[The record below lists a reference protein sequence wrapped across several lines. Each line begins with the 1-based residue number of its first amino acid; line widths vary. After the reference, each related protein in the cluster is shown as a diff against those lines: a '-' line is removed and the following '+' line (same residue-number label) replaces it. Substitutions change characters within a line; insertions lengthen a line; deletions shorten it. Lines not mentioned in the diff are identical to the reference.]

1 MKFNLKIGNNS
12 SSETPSSS
20 SSSSSV
26 VESGAREEM
35 SNADGKSY
43 GWVPGAKMSDMI
55 REKERWIKEVITDPI
70 CSRSNI
76 DPKLCDHSQ
85 TWQLG
90 RPAARGR

>member
-1 MKFNLKIGNNS
+1 MKFNLKIGKNS
-12 SSETPSSS
+12 SSETPSS

-55 REKERWIKEVITDPI
+55 REKERRRK
-70 CSRSNI
+70 
-76 DPKLCDHSQ
+76 
-85 TWQLG
+85 
-90 RPAARGR
+90 

>member
-12 SSETPSSS
+12 SSETPS

-55 REKERWIKEVITDPI
+55 RERERERDGG
-70 CSRSNI
+70 SDHRSE
-76 DPKLCDHSQ
+76 
-85 TWQLG
+85 
-90 RPAARGR
+90 

>member
-1 MKFNLKIGNNS
+1 MGANVNLCRVKFNLKIGNNS

-55 REKERWIKEVITDPI
+55 REKER
-70 CSRSNI
+70 
-76 DPKLCDHSQ
+76 
-85 TWQLG
+85 
-90 RPAARGR
+90 